1 MVQHGDRQT
10 GSIKPPGFFVSLK
23 CPCPARLP
31 QTAEAGQGRKTGKM
45 NAIGLGPKS
54 CCSFSSFWRRPTRLL
69 VASGL
74 VIQIDPACVCFCYVS
89 QVFSCGEKHAG
100 NCQTDFLSKIF
111 LSSSI
116 DSHLVESQVA
126 PVQGLLQNSSS
137 YYWSYLGPSSVW
149 LFHLGKDV
157 DRVL

>member
-1 MVQHGDRQT
+1 MSPVLGIVTLGHPMYPPYLAQQKDNFHRPELLMVQHGDRQT

-54 CCSFSSFWRRPTRLL
+54 CCPFSSFWRRPTCLL

-74 VIQIDPACVCFCYVS
+74 VIQIHKYSPPRATPHSNRSAQKCPVLHL
-89 QVFSCGEKHAG
+89 GRAG
-100 NCQTDFLSKIF
+100 NWRWTRTCLHI
-111 LSSSI
+111 
-116 DSHLVESQVA
+116 
-126 PVQGLLQNSSS
+126 PRPCRG
-137 YYWSYLGPSSVW
+137 
-149 LFHLGKDV
+149 
-157 DRVL
+157 R